1 MLKGCYEN
9 THWRA
14 ERKKM
19 EKIIDFYEKRIKI
32 ILGII
37 LGVCIL
43 NCIIRICKDIKIS
56 EIVLG
61 FGISI
66 GFFFIAWAMVFI
78 VLGFQ
83 KINPFCPKSIF
94 KFFCYFFIISTIG
107 IIFGIINDTIICLLK
122 DKNDIFPFAY
132 STCPLGCVYGSISLY
147 RKIFGKDKEIEVKT
161 NIEITDKTK
170 KKKIIKYVVIF
181 GIGLIG
187 AIIVCTSIF
196 SLLKNSEPYK
206 YSVELIENNQDVMEY
221 LGEEYKLPKIIS
233 GSMSTNGNGTGKVS
247 ISYTIKGKNGSSR
260 VYVDA
265 EKENGIWNY
274 KKIIFYKQKG
284 KVDSIDLL
292 INEK

>member
-1 MLKGCYEN
+1 MLGGHALACKKG
-9 THWRA
+9 
-14 ERKKM
+14 KKM

-43 NCIIRICKDIKIS
+43 NCIICICKDIKVS
-56 EIVLG
+56 ETLLG

-66 GFFFIAWAMVFI
+66 VFFFIAWAMVFI

-94 KFFCYFFIISTIG
+94 KFFCYFFIIVSTIG

-132 STCPLGCVYGSISLY
+132 STCPLGFVYGNIFLY
-147 RKIFGKDKEIEVKT
+147 RKTFGKDKEIEVKA
-161 NIEITDKTK
+161 NIEITDETK

-181 GIGLIG
+181 GIGFIG

-196 SLLKNSEPYK
+196 SLFKNSEPYK
-206 YSVELIENNQDVMEY
+206 YSVELIENNQDAMEY
-221 LGEEYKLPKIIS
+221 LGEEYKLPIIIS
-233 GSMSTNGNGTGKVS
+233 GSMGMNGNGTGKAS
-247 ISYTIKGKNGSSR
+247 LSYKIKGKNGISR
-260 VYVDA
+260 VYIDA
-265 EKENGIWNY
+265 EKENGIWKYN
-274 KKIIFYKQKG
+274 KVIFYKDKG
-284 KVDSIDLL
+284 KAGSIDLL
-292 INEK
+292 LNKE

>member
-1 MLKGCYEN
+1 
-9 THWRA
+9 
-14 ERKKM
+14 M

-32 ILGII
+32 ILGIF

-43 NCIIRICKDIKIS
+43 NCIICICKDIKVS
-56 EIVLG
+56 ETLLG

-94 KFFCYFFIISTIG
+94 KFFCYFVIIISTIG
-107 IIFGIINDTIICLLK
+107 VVLGIINDTILCALK
-122 DKNDIFPFAY
+122 DKKDIFQFTY
-132 STCPLGCVYGSISLY
+132 STGALGFIYGSIYLY
-147 RKIFGKDKEIEVKT
+147 RKTFGKNSESEVSGRKIEKSD
-161 NIEITDKTK
+161 ETK
-170 KKKIIKYVVIF
+170 KKKIIKCVVIF
-181 GIGLIG
+181 GIGFIG

-196 SLLKNSEPYK
+196 SLFKNSEPYK
-206 YSVELIENNQDVMEY
+206 YSLELIENNQDAMEY
-221 LGEEYKLPKIIS
+221 LGEEYKLPIIIS
-233 GSMSTNGNGTGKVS
+233 GSMSMNGNGTGQAS
-247 ISYTIKGKNGSSR
+247 LSYKIKGKNGISR
-260 VYVDA
+260 VYIDA

>member
-1 MLKGCYEN
+1 
-9 THWRA
+9 
-14 ERKKM
+14 M

-56 EIVLG
+56 ETLLG

-94 KFFCYFFIISTIG
+94 KFFCYFVIIISTIG
-107 IIFGIINDTIICLLK
+107 VVLGIINDTILCALK
-122 DKNDIFPFAY
+122 DKKDIFQFTY
-132 STCPLGCVYGSISLY
+132 STGALGFIYGSIYLY
-147 RKIFGKDKEIEVKT
+147 RKTFGKNSESEVSGRKIEKSD
-161 NIEITDKTK
+161 ETK

-181 GIGLIG
+181 GIGFIG

-196 SLLKNSEPYK
+196 SLFKNSEPYK
-206 YSVELIENNQDVMEY
+206 YSVELIENN
-221 LGEEYKLPKIIS
+221 
-233 GSMSTNGNGTGKVS
+233 
-247 ISYTIKGKNGSSR
+247 
-260 VYVDA
+260 
-265 EKENGIWNY
+265 
-274 KKIIFYKQKG
+274 
-284 KVDSIDLL
+284 
-292 INEK
+292 